1 MCFTTIVKLE
11 NVVWCLPFENAFKAF
26 CSFVLL
32 VFEYL
37 LNFINNFCHPFAL
50 SSFSGL
56 IRISSMT
63 KSVDLPPK
71 GGFSFDLCRRN
82 DMLEKKGLK
91 APTYLKTGTTIVGL
105 VFQVWI
111 IIFLITVLLFL
122 CHSLKYLFFLI
133 CLHLYHEFMKRVF
146 LGIWCIQFQTLN
158 VKFSLRLYSIVTW
171 KHGLLSFVWHY
182 RDVTRKVKHMF

>member
-1 MCFTTIVKLE
+1 MPLR
-11 NVVWCLPFENAFKAF
+11 LF
-26 CSFVLL
+26 CSLVPL

-37 LNFINNFCHPFAL
+37 LNFINNHYHLFGL
-50 SSFSGL
+50 SLFSGS
-56 IRISSMT
+56 IKISNMT

-111 IIFLITVLLFL
+111 IIFLITVMLFL
-122 CHSLKYLFFLI
+122 CHSLKYLFLLI
-133 CLHLYHEFMKRVF
+133 CLHLYHEFMKRG
-146 LGIWCIQFQTLN
+146 LP
-158 VKFSLRLYSIVTW
+158 W
-171 KHGLLSFVWHY
+171 K
-182 RDVTRKVKHMF
+182 DVSNSKHWM